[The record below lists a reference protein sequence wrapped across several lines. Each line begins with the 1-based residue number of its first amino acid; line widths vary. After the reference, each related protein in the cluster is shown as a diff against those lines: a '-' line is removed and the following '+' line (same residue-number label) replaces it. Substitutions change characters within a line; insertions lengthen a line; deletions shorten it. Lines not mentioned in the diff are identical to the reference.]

1 MVTSVNTLSTSVR
14 PQSVDTPVP
23 AKLADTKQV
32 MSTGSLGTQLDGQ
45 VLLAGAHTPIAAMTP
60 QQLNQYIDTSQF
72 SDRDSEAMMNIFVAA
87 VASEQQNGPE
97 KNGQDTVRD
106 LLTFD
111 PSAWQKHIGVLVA
124 AIVAVN
130 IARQS
135 SAQMSGAFAKL
146 AYESAVAQGV
156 AIRAGGEAAMWAA
169 VSGGVL
175 AGGMAIGGA
184 GLQVRG
190 QMQKHDDI
198 KFNKREASYHD
209 ARAQEMR
216 VELKTSPSNTAA
228 PAPKQ
233 VSVPSTDGTE
243 NKAFKAEPNAV
254 TPESREKLSKSIR
267 DATTSAKDARMNSML
282 AEKGYANLQIV
293 GGALSG
299 MAMMTSGALTAI
311 LRLPESAEQQKQ
323 VLRQAEQNNNRST
336 SDAANQTINEDTS
349 LIAKIL
355 EALQQ
360 LVDGRNAVLNAFA
373 SARA

>member
-124 AIVAVN
+124 AIAAVN

-169 VSGGVL
+169 VSGSVL

-184 GLQVRG
+184 GLQIRG
-190 QMQKHDDI
+190 QMQKHSDI
-198 KFNKREASYHD
+198 KFNKRDASDYD
-209 ARAQEMR
+209 ARAQEIR
-216 VELKTSPSNTAA
+216 GNLKTSPSNTAA
-228 PAPKQ
+228 PAPNK
-233 VSVPSTDGTE
+233 VSVTTPDGTE
-243 NKAFKAEPNAV
+243 DKGIKPGGVEV
-254 TPESREKLSKSIR
+254 TPNTREQLSESLHR
-267 DATTSAKDARMNSML
+267 ATNNAKAARMKSML
-282 AEKGYANLQIV
+282 AEKGYARLQIV
-293 GGALSG
+293 GSAVSS
-299 MAMMTSGALTAI
+299 MSMMTSAALTAI

-355 EALQQ
+355 EAFQQ

>member
-60 QQLNQYIDTSQF
+60 QQLNQYLDTSQF

-156 AIRAGGEAAMWAA
+156 AIRAGGDAAMWAA
-169 VSGGVL
+169 VSGAVL

-184 GLQVRG
+184 GLQIRG
-190 QMQKHDDI
+190 QMQKHGDI
-198 KFNKREASYHD
+198 KVNKRNASEQDAEAQ
-209 ARAQEMR
+209 RLR
-216 VELKTSPSNTAA
+216 VQLKTTPSNMVASG
-228 PAPKQ
+228 PK
-233 VSVPSTDGTE
+233 
-243 NKAFKAEPNAV
+243 KATVETKGERKDVEFGKDSKNLDPI
-254 TPESREKLSKSIR
+254 SREQLSSDIHIAIKN
-267 DATTSAKDARMNSML
+267 AKTARMKSML

-299 MAMMTSGALTAI
+299 MSMIASAALTAI
-311 LRLPESAEQQKQ
+311 LRLQESAEQQKQ

-336 SDAANQTINEDTS
+336 SDAANQKINEDTS
-349 LIAKIL
+349 VIAKIL